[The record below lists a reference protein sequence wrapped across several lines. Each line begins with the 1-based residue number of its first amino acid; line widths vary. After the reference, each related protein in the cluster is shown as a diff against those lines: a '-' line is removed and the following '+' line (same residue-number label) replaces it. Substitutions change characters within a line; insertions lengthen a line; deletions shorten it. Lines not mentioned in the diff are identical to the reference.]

1 MDEPEHV
8 ASDTHGHD
16 AEHSETHGGVG
27 IYLAVFVALCLLTL
41 MSFLTY
47 FDFWRER
54 FPMEVG
60 RSLMLAVACTKAGL
74 VIAFFMHL
82 KWEKSWKYVLTIP
95 TAMMAVFLVLMLI
108 PDVGR
113 RVRYYSRDRL
123 QHAAQPATETRHDAT
138 HPQSEA
144 QHDPGH

>member
-8 ASDTHGHD
+8 ASDSHSHD
-16 AEHSETHGGVG
+16 AEHSETHGGIG
-27 IYLAVFVALCLLTL
+27 IYIAVFVALCLLTL

-47 FDFWRER
+47 FPFWRER

-60 RSLMLAVACTKAGL
+60 RSLMLAVACTKAAL

-95 TAMMAVFLVLMLI
+95 TCMMAAFLVLMLI
-108 PDVGR
+108 PDIGR
-113 RVRYYSRDRL
+113 RTHHYTEERWR
-123 QHAAQPATETRHDAT
+123 QAALPAAETGHDAA
-138 HPQSEA
+138 HASEA
-144 QHDPGH
+144 KHDAGH